1 MIIMI
6 PHEKRFVRG
15 ILSVLLS
22 VLLFLLTCVFIIM
35 ILLRSVNVAESIRNT
50 DLNELLDE
58 TEIAHYII
66 SQIYSL
72 PFNNAWIELEY
83 VVDFLQT
90 EAVSNEIDNIVAGY
104 INALNNNDLDYHLTE
119 NTVLGI
125 VRNLEPEFRYLLNHY
140 MTEEDNI
147 FLTRTLDDIF
157 DFNTMTVSGISYDVG
172 VNVIVP
178 RLLFSPYMIWVVGVL
193 IVLTMCYIFLHNKGM
208 IEKAFLQN
216 GIPVTLSGLIYLT
229 PGGLFGS
236 FPDQMSGRLRTLS
249 LMSAS
254 ITHLLIRFGVIL
266 TTIGVAFTLVYLVIR
281 YNKEK

>member
-1 MIIMI
+1 MI

-147 FLTRTLDDIF
+147 ILTRTLDDIF
-157 DFNTMTVSGISYDVG
+157 DFNGMTVSGISYDAG
-172 VNVIVP
+172 FNVIVP

-193 IVLTMCYIFLHNKGM
+193 IVLTMCYIFLHNTRM

-216 GIPVTLSGLIYLT
+216 GIPITLSGLMYLT
-229 PGGLFGS
+229 PGVLFGI

-254 ITHLLIRFGVIL
+254 VTHLLIRCGIIL
-266 TTIGVAFTLVYLVIR
+266 TTIGVAFILVYLVMR